1 MGYTLADID
10 AMVWGDSPDD
20 PPMGKSPVE
29 GDTPLTAHELGAWL
43 GITPNRAHA
52 LGRDG
57 VLPRGD
63 DKTFPLRASVRA
75 YCDHCRSLAKG
86 KQVDADLAA
95 EKLRLAKANAEK
107 AEAVNAKARGELI
120 PAAEV
125 EREWATVLRAVRAA
139 MLAVPSRVAQNAGHL
154 TPHDINAI
162 DREVR
167 DALEETAHG

>member
-1 MGYTLADID
+1 MGFTLEDVD
-10 AMVWGDSPDD
+10 AMAWGET
-20 PPMGKSPVE
+20 PVE
-29 GDTPLTAHELGAWL
+29 GDTPVTAAELGEWL

-57 VLPRGD
+57 ILPRGD
-63 DKTFPLRASVRA
+63 DKTFPLRASIRA

-86 KQVDADLAA
+86 KQVDNDLAA

-107 AEAVNAKARGELI
+107 VETANAKLRGELI
-120 PAAEV
+120 PAVEV

-139 MLAVPSRVAQNAGHL
+139 MLAVPSRVAQTAGHL

-167 DALEETAHG
+167 DALEETAHD